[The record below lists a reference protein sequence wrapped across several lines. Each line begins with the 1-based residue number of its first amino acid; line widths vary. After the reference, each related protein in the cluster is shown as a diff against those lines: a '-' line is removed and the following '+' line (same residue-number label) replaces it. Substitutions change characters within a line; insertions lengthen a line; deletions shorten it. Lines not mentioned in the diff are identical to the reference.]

1 MATTMKLE
9 FLSNKEQ
16 SVQVDSVCG
25 IIVAAGSGTRMGG
38 VSKPEI
44 KLGKKTLFE
53 MVLEA
58 FAASK
63 VNEIVVVGG
72 ENLPRLRLLA
82 EKVSLSKPLTFCE
95 GGKTRS
101 ESVFKGVCHISTAV
115 KFACVH
121 DCARPFV
128 TAEIIDAVIQ
138 GASKTGASTACAP
151 VTDTIKYVDTEHH
164 SIYTPKRDFLLAVQ
178 TPQVFAKTAFTAAY
192 AMACKKGGIFTDE
205 TSMLENAGAKVEYVQ
220 TSPRNIKLTT
230 KEDILLAKAMLLVE
244 KAMEEKHD

>member
-1 MATTMKLE
+1 MATIMKLE
-9 FLSNKEQ
+9 LPGKEKQ
-16 SVQVDSVCG
+16 GVQVDSVCG

-82 EKVSLSKPLTFCE
+82 EKVPLSMPITFCE

-101 ESVFKGVCHISTAV
+101 ESVFRGVCQISSKV

-128 TAEIIDAVIQ
+128 TAEIIDTVIA
-138 GASKTGASTACAP
+138 GASKTGVSTACCP
-151 VTDTIKYVDTEHH
+151 VTDTVKYVDTERH
-164 SIYTPKRDFLLAVQ
+164 SIYTPKRDYLLAIQ

-192 AMACKKGGIFTDE
+192 AMAIKNGGSFTDE

-220 TSPRNIKLTT
+220 TSPKNIKLTT

-244 KAMEEKHD
+244 KAMEDKHD

>member
-1 MATTMKLE
+1 MATAMKLE
-9 FLSNKEQ
+9 LPGKGEQ
-16 SVQVDSVCG
+16 GVKVDSVCG

-44 KLGKKTLFE
+44 KLDGKTLFVR
-53 MVLEA
+53 VLEA
-58 FAASK
+58 FMASR
-63 VNEIVVVGG
+63 VDEIVVVGG

-82 EKVSLSKPLTFCE
+82 EQVQGSIPVRFCT

-101 ESVFKGVCHISTAV
+101 ESVFRGVCEISPKV

-128 TAEIIDAVIQ
+128 TAEIINTVIE
-138 GASKTGASTACAP
+138 GASKTGVATACCP
-151 VTDTIKYVDTEHH
+151 VTDTVKYVDTQHH
-164 SIYTPKRDFLLAVQ
+164 SIYTPKRDYLLAVQ

-192 AMACKKGGIFTDE
+192 AMACKNGGSFTDE
-205 TSMLENAGAKVEYVQ
+205 TSMLESAGAKVEYVH
-220 TSPRNIKLTT
+220 TDPRNIKLTT

-244 KAMEEKHD
+244 RAREEKA